1 MCLRIQCIQ
10 RYMYGF
16 VVDNKEKKKKARKT
30 KAGYLNNRKVAT
42 FIRIVLKCYVN
53 MCVVVVIICV

>member
-1 MCLRIQCIQ
+1 
-10 RYMYGF
+10 MYGF

-53 MCVVVVIICV
+53 MCVVVVVIICV